1 MTLEEAQQKFHQWGV
16 LLLLD
21 APAGIEFGIDN
32 TSWKVGNK
40 FKGVKLI
47 PPGAHLVHYSLKS
60 EEHKFK
66 LGFFIHIGK
75 KKRVWVKKWNV
86 EKEDFISLPTQEEEE
101 RYVMGVNS
109 YQFDEFLGPYPL
121 DRLQIWEECSNFITE
136 SVLDTLNPIERKV
149 HQIEEEYRTQNYT
162 STQQQNKI
170 DSLVMEFISSQNKEQ
185 QSQNDNNQSNFQNK
199 ESQNAQQAQNNQEA
213 NLKDQKMEDE
223 EEIDLQ
229 KQQGQNLQQDN
240 KIIEEGQ
247 EVKDNNQSECN
258 KNNRNMNDIKN
269 EIIAEGAKE
278 DFRVMAGTIYYTDIP
293 KIKTKFGKQGDELTQ
308 INIDKT
314 PILCEYIKNRQKVG
328 KENLLRRKPN
338 SSQIDI
344 KQVEDQEKYFIFGE
358 FQYSFAMLLLLE
370 DFESFEH
377 WKNIFSILI
386 SSDKYIDE
394 NPDFFIEF
402 IPVLY
407 NILKQFPKDF
417 FFDSI
422 SKDNFLKTLLSDFIE
437 VTIQSANKKLSQRS
451 KKLQKLLEEYFLF
464 FPKKQIVEVCQGK
477 YKFELEDD
485 QDAPQIVDDQD
496 PVYF

>member
-1 MTLEEAQQKFHQWGV
+1 
-16 LLLLD
+16 
-21 APAGIEFGIDN
+21 
-32 TSWKVGNK
+32 
-40 FKGVKLI
+40 
-47 PPGAHLVHYSLKS
+47 
-60 EEHKFK
+60 
-66 LGFFIHIGK
+66 
-75 KKRVWVKKWNV
+75 
-86 EKEDFISLPTQEEEE
+86 
-101 RYVMGVNS
+101 MGVNS

-185 QSQNDNNQSNFQNK
+185 QSQNDNDQSRFQS
-199 ESQNAQQAQNNQEA
+199 EEVQHVQQNQNNFET

-223 EEIDLQ
+223 EEINLQ
-229 KQQGQNLQQDN
+229 KQQGQQIQQDNN

-247 EVKDNNQSECN
+247 ELKESNQSECN
-258 KNNRNMNDIKN
+258 KNNRSMNDIKN

-293 KIKTKFGKQGDELTQ
+293 KIKTKFGKQGGDLTQ

-314 PILCEYIKNRQKVG
+314 PILFEYIKNRQKLG
-328 KENLLRRKPN
+328 KENFLRRKPN
-338 SSQIDI
+338 AAQIEL
-344 KQVEDQEKYFIFGE
+344 KQVEEQEKYFIFGE

-377 WKNIFSILI
+377 WKHIFSVLI

-394 NPDFFIEF
+394 NPAFFIEF

-422 SKDNFLKTLLSDFIE
+422 SKDTFLKTLLSDFIE

-464 FPKKQIVEVCQGK
+464 FPKKQIVEVCEGK
-477 YKFELEDD
+477 YKFEQEDD
-485 QDAPQIVDDQD
+485 QDAPQIVDDQE